1 MIKKKYIDGSQ
12 DPKPGKAMSEFHCS
26 RPWFPE
32 EKPTKFKKVEKGLT
46 MGGMAYQCLPSASSK
61 SQSVKVEDDL
71 GDCLLVQNTAQKV
84 KHLAHLLK

>member
-32 EKPTKFKKVEKGLT
+32 EKPTKFKKVEKGSDHGWDGISVPAL
-46 MGGMAYQCLPSASSK
+46 LP
-61 SQSVKVEDDL
+61 VPRV
-71 GDCLLVQNTAQKV
+71 NR
-84 KHLAHLLK
+84 

>member
-1 MIKKKYIDGSQ
+1 
-12 DPKPGKAMSEFHCS
+12 MSEFHCS

-46 MGGMAYQCLPSASSK
+46 MGGMAYQCLPPASSK
-61 SQSVKVEDDL
+61 SQSVKAVEEEDDL
-71 GDCLLVQNTAQKV
+71 GDCLLVPTTAQKV